1 MNSFLRFYLFC
12 FLNECA
18 MKAFRFQKKLNI
30 CVYLLGGGAHRCQG
44 VSMEIRGQSLT
55 IGSLLTSCGFHRLN
69 SGHYTRRKMA
79 LTAKPYCQPQDF

>member
-30 CVYLLGGGAHRCQG
+30 CVYLLGGGVHTG
-44 VSMEIRGQSLT
+44 VRE
-55 IGSLLTSCGFHRLN
+55 
-69 SGHYTRRKMA
+69 
-79 LTAKPYCQPQDF
+79 